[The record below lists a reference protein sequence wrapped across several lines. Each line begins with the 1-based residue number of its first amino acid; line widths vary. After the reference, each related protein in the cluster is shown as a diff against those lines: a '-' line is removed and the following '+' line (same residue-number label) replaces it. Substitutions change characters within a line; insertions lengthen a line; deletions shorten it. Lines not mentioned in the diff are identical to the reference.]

1 MTLTTLPCNLYSFFW
16 GTLSDRVGRRPIILF
31 GQLGSFTASILFGL
45 ANKYHYAV
53 MARSLSGLL
62 NASVGV
68 SKTYLGEICDSSNVA
83 RVFSY
88 IGLMWGFGSIA
99 GSALGGI
106 LARPAKQY
114 PKVFSPTGIFA
125 DHPYLIPNFLAAII
139 TLIGFVLCFFFLTE
153 NERKPHAP
161 TAKETALQE
170 KLGLQEAS
178 SNEIELE
185 SLEAS
190 PQVYDGESHT
200 TGKPRRVSSEL
211 SMETSDEETYGDLES
226 GGRRDDSSLVPLN
239 HDEETSRPSF
249 EVFKSTSTIADRH
262 LPWYRRGWVGRVV
275 AFPSQVRAL
284 PIFQEWTPVL
294 TCLVY
299 ACFGALQTMADE
311 IWPLWA
317 LTPIADGGLSFK
329 TNLIGI
335 CNAWAGA
342 VQLAFN
348 LILYPH
354 IAKRFGLVRS
364 FWIGAL
370 ASAAIY
376 AIYPT
381 IALVPTPSV
390 GNVWSYIRFWSFLG
404 TVALLKQCANQAGFS
419 SVMTIISN
427 SVYPETMGSANGLGQ
442 SLVAFTRMLAPFTSA
457 AMLALSLSPSM
468 PFPFNRGRLA
478 WWLVTI
484 GCLGVF
490 ALASRIPQSVNKPR
504 VEAERDK
511 TEAMHANKVDLVTVT
526 SSDNLLTDIRSDSS
540 SDSDGTHLDI

>member
-1 MTLTTLPCNLYSFFW
+1 
-16 GTLSDRVGRRPIILF
+16 
-31 GQLGSFTASILFGL
+31 
-45 ANKYHYAV
+45 

-62 NASVGV
+62 NGSVGV

-99 GSALGGI
+99 GSALGGL

-114 PKVFSPTGIFA
+114 PKVFSQTGIFA
-125 DHPYLIPNFLAAII
+125 DHPYLIPNFLAALI
-139 TLIGFVLCFFFLTE
+139 TLIGFILCFFFLTE
-153 NERKPHAP
+153 NERKAHAP
-161 TAKETALQE
+161 TAKETAIQE
-170 KLGLQEAS
+170 DLGLQTAS
-178 SNEIELE
+178 SNDVELE

-190 PQVYDGESHT
+190 PHLHIGESHSH
-200 TGKPRRVSSEL
+200 GEQRRLSSEIT
-211 SMETSDEETYGDLES
+211 MEMNDGADIEANH
-226 GGRRDDSSLVPLN
+226 RDDSSMVALDDMETLEPLAAMK
-239 HDEETSRPSF
+239 TPPF
-249 EVFKSTSTIADRH
+249 EVYRSTSVIADRH
-262 LPWYRRGWVGRVV
+262 LPWYRRGWAGR
-275 AFPSQVRAL
+275 AFALPAQIRAL

-294 TCLVY
+294 TCIVY

-335 CNAWAGA
+335 CNAWAGT
-342 VQLAFN
+342 VQLCFN

-354 IAKRFGLVRS
+354 IAKRFGLVRA

-381 IALVPTPSV
+381 IALVPTPTV
-390 GNVWSYIRFWSFLG
+390 GNAWSYIRFWAFLG

-457 AMLALSLSPSM
+457 AMLAVSLSPSM

-478 WWLVTI
+478 WWLVSV

-490 ALASRIPQSVNKPR
+490 ALAARIPHSVNKPR
-504 VEAERDK
+504 VEAEKDK
-511 TEAMHANKVDLVTVT
+511 TDAMHANKVDLVAVT
-526 SSDNLLTDIRSDSS
+526 SSDNLLTDVRSESS
-540 SDSDGTHLDI
+540 SDSDGTHHDL